1 MAEMGL
7 PSWVQERLDLREKQ
21 IQERGKLVPGKE
33 RYGMTQEQKRMLEDY
48 RKSNKVSPEDVEN
61 FARDM
66 LKKRGR

>member
-33 RYGMTQEQKRMLEDY
+33 RYGMTTEQQRMLTEY
-48 RKSNKVSPEDVEN
+48 RKANKVSPEDVEA

-66 LKKRGR
+66 LKKRGK